1 MGELYRLHKF
11 SLVSSFVSETSESTA
26 LKRTKM
32 KLFTVL
38 AFSLAVELVFGQ
50 NPQSQ
55 SGSSPFSFNVP
66 PGTNSQVST
75 NPTSPNLP
83 MMLMMMMATK
93 NTRKNTKDCAIKQS
107 KCLDDFVAARI
118 ECLNRVME
126 IHEDFQETTKECIKI
141 RDFKEN
147 IVATM
152 KCYDELNAIGT
163 PEIKNA
169 QMKCEKKWNVKNGHC
184 GTILCKQMCL
194 LSLSEETCQN
204 CKDMFDEK

>member
-1 MGELYRLHKF
+1 MGFTIELYRLHKF

-93 NTRKNTKDCAIKQS
+93 NARKNTKDCAIKQS

-126 IHEDFQETTKECIKI
+126 IYEDFQETTKGCIKI
-141 RDFKEN
+141 RESKEN
-147 IVATM
+147 TVAAM
-152 KCYDELNAIGT
+152 KCFDELT
-163 PEIKNA
+163 PEIMNA

-184 GTILCKQMCL
+184 GTIICKQMCL
-194 LSLSEETCQN
+194 LSLSEKMCQHCN
-204 CKDMFDEK
+204 DMFDEK